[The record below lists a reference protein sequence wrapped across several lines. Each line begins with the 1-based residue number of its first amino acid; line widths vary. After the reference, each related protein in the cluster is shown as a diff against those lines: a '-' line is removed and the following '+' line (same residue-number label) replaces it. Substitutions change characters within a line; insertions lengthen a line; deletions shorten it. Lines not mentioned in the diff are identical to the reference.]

1 MQMPVWAL
9 GSALRSQK
17 RPRLSSH
24 GSSTEQL
31 SPRWRAQTRQQEQ
44 SSSTALTPGAQVG
57 GFGGHVAGQ
66 EEGQRSAA
74 ATWGRLTLSHRRT
87 FPFLRGWGSI
97 CVWTFWT
104 LQGGVKAKY
113 LGVVCCC
120 KEARRK
126 ITSFCAEGLPQ
137 NRPDPWGCRKWWE
150 GTKAQRDHFPADWL

>member
-1 MQMPVWAL
+1 MGAGLPMQMPVWAL

-74 ATWGRLTLSHRRT
+74 ATCGRERPEGETSHQG
-87 FPFLRGWGSI
+87 RGK
-97 CVWTFWT
+97 V
-104 LQGGVKAKY
+104 Q
-113 LGVVCCC
+113 
-120 KEARRK
+120 
-126 ITSFCAEGLPQ
+126 
-137 NRPDPWGCRKWWE
+137 
-150 GTKAQRDHFPADWL
+150 